1 MPNSHTP
8 HLFQNNRSFIIMT
21 VSNLCKDM
29 STTKDVWTQRDKRV
43 HNGRKVRVR
52 EFGILKTGQTEGQK
66 IVCLFL
72 FVVVDRFEGLSPLVV
87 AHVSS
92 ACVVCWVC

>member
-1 MPNSHTP
+1 MCGH
-8 HLFQNNRSFIIMT
+8 REIKGCRMEE
-21 VSNLCKDM
+21 
-29 STTKDVWTQRDKRV
+29 
-43 HNGRKVRVR
+43 KVRVR

>member
-1 MPNSHTP
+1 MEE
-8 HLFQNNRSFIIMT
+8 
-21 VSNLCKDM
+21 
-29 STTKDVWTQRDKRV
+29 
-43 HNGRKVRVR
+43 KVRVR

-72 FVVVDRFEGLSPLVV
+72 FVVVDWFEGLSQLVV
-87 AHVSS
+87 SHVSS